1 MEPGEECVPDCDDPD
16 DVMFLELATAGQADY
31 LVSGDKHLLKVRNYA
46 GGQVITPAEFLKL
59 FKNR

>member
-1 MEPGEECVPDCDDPD
+1 
-16 DVMFLELATAGQADY
+16 MFLELATAGQADY